1 MCGCQES
8 RELITVR
15 PRQPVKSPMRALHY
29 SLILVLSFAVVGCAE
44 DALTTGSI
52 EHGSN
57 RGAIDTSKAAR
68 VEPIHALSSDTKRA
82 WCEMRLRDVR
92 AGKPPLGETN
102 TKQIEAGNALCRQA
116 P

>member
-1 MCGCQES
+1 
-8 RELITVR
+8 
-15 PRQPVKSPMRALHY
+15 MRALHY

-52 EHGSN
+52 EPVSN

-92 AGKPPLGETN
+92 AGIRPRHLSAVRADRERRVTVFASNLMSKRDRKLIPSNPSMPL
-102 TKQIEAGNALCRQA
+102 